1 MKYSWKLDNFD
12 SEVLGFKVAKILE
25 IESERYLKDLINE
38 LVKNEIAYATYR
50 IETNNLPLV
59 HALQKSDFLI
69 VDGIISLEIDLKSL
83 EINLSPRNESNHP
96 EVREAGKKDLE
107 ELKRISSG
115 LYVLSRIYNDSLI
128 SKKTADNFFMKWVEN
143 SIKGEVADSVLVWD
157 EDGKILGYITLQKKG
172 QIPLIGVSKE
182 ARGKGIGKNLILS
195 SFNKFKEWEV
205 EKVRIET
212 QVSNIA
218 ALRLDLDLGFKP
230 VSSYFTLRWANN
242 V

>member
-38 LVKNEIAYATYR
+38 LIKNKIAYATYR
-50 IETNNLPLV
+50 IETNNLLLV
-59 HALQKSDFLI
+59 QALQKSEFLI
-69 VDGIISLEIDLKSL
+69 VDGIISLET
-83 EINLSPRNESNHP
+83 NLSPRNESNHP
-96 EVREAGKKDLE
+96 QVREAGEKDLE
-107 ELKRISSG
+107 ELKRISLG

-143 SIKGEVADSVLVWD
+143 SIKGEAADSVLVWD

-182 ARGKGIGKNLILS
+182 ARGKGIGRNLILS
-195 SFNKFKEWEV
+195 SFNKFKEWGV
-205 EKVRIET
+205 EKIKIET
-212 QVSNIA
+212 QISNIA
-218 ALRLDLDLGFKP
+218 ALRLDLDCGFKP
-230 VSSYFTLRWANN
+230 VSSYLTLRWANN